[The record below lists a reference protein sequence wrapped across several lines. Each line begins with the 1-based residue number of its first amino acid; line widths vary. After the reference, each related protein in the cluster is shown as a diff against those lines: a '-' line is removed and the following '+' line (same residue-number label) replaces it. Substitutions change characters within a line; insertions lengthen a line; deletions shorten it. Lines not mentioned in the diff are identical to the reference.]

1 MKKKQRTLVTLFLV
15 VLFAMPVLFGVNQ
28 KIILDNA
35 GLALE
40 KREPAPLPDVRQTGF
55 SAWPNAMEEYFRDH
69 LPLRH
74 QIIRLNAALDYKL
87 FGSTTSRKITLGKE
101 GWLFFKDH
109 DTINNLADYQGIL
122 PLDEALV
129 QQTAAALQ
137 AIGTQQTAAG
147 RTTLLFMP
155 PNKETVYGEYLP
167 DGIPQLNAVS
177 RCDQLYAQLAG
188 QTGTVLLVDPKP
200 LLMQIARQDKTLYY
214 KTDTHWNIRGAYAGL
229 QPLLDALQVDYIPYD
244 PADFASAGS
253 ISGDLSALGALD
265 LPVEQDAVRLWPAG
279 LTVNVASVEGETV
292 TYHSSAADPR
302 RVLVLGDSF
311 RYAMEDVLPCFFA
324 EVIFV
329 PLQQSAAATI
339 EAYDPDV
346 VILQQVERNL
356 DTLPYYLNNLIG

>member
-1 MKKKQRTLVTLFLV
+1 MKKNLLLVLLFHGLLLLLPA
-15 VLFAMPVLFGVNQ
+15 LFFVNQ
-28 KIILDNA
+28 WFILDSLYAELNF
-35 GLALE
+35 E
-40 KREPAPLPDVRQTGF
+40 KRNPTPLPTLQQTELNNYP
-55 SAWPNAMEEYFRDH
+55 SAMEEYFRDH

-109 DTINNLADYQGIL
+109 DTVNNLADYQGIL
-122 PLDEALV
+122 PLDDALV

-137 AIGTQQTAAG
+137 AIGTQQSAAR
-147 RTTLLFMP
+147 RTTVLYMP

-200 LLMQIARQDKTLYY
+200 LLMQTAQQDKTLYY
-214 KTDTHWNIRGAYAGL
+214 KTDTHWNGRGAYLGL
-229 QPLLDALQVDYIPYD
+229 QPLLDALQVDYAPYD
-244 PADFASAGS
+244 PADFVPDEGT
-253 ISGDLSALGALD
+253 SGDLAALGALD
-265 LPVEQDAVRLWPAG
+265 LPAEQGYLRKWPAELAVSSTTDG
-279 LTVNVASVEGETV
+279 FAVV
-292 TYHSSAADPR
+292 YHSNAADPR
-302 RVLVLGDSF
+302 RVLVMGDSF
-311 RYAMEDVLPCFFA
+311 RYATETILPYYFT